1 MIYKD
6 AQFEELANKI
16 RLGGMTRNEMHVT
29 RENQRRLL
37 KLGYSA
43 AQLVIDAIN
52 QTAVPKI
59 EEKYAFIGFCPGGNF
74 ANRLDTFWLTAG
86 ICKFDNI
93 KSKHQ
98 INRFSRIHK
107 GDTIILKKMLQ
118 WGVSMEL
125 FAYGEVLEVRD
136 AKETQLIYFHVDWHE
151 HDEYLIVPAMAARST
166 VDVRSLAKVEDSMP
180 PEFWTWLSSGRRTPN
195 QHNRHL
201 VEVQQ
206 QTI

>member
-1 MIYKD
+1 MSFKD
-6 AQFEELANKI
+6 EQFEQLAGKI
-16 RLGGMTRNEMHVT
+16 RLGRMSRNEMHVT

-37 KLGYSA
+37 MLGYPA

-52 QTAVPKI
+52 ETAVPKI
-59 EEKYAFIGFCPGGNF
+59 EAEYAFLGFCPGGNF
-74 ANRLDTFWLTAG
+74 DNRLDTFWLTAG

-93 KSKHQ
+93 KSQRQLH
-98 INRFSRIHK
+98 RFSHIHK

-136 AKETQLIYFHVDWHE
+136 AKASQLIYFHVDWHE
-151 HDEYLIVPAMAARST
+151 HDQYLIVPAMAARST
-166 VDVRSLAKVEDSMP
+166 VDVRSLAKVEATMP
-180 PEFWTWLSSGRRTPN
+180 LEFWDWLSAGRRVPN

-201 VEVQQ
+201 CEGL
-206 QTI
+206 

>member
-1 MIYKD
+1 MAFKD
-6 AQFEELANKI
+6 TKFEEIANKI
-16 RLGGMTRNEMHVT
+16 RLGGMSRSEMHQY
-29 RENQRRLL
+29 RKNMRDLL
-37 KLGYSA
+37 KSGYSA
-43 AQLVIDAIN
+43 AQLVIDAVN

-98 INRFSRIHK
+98 IVRFADIHK

-125 FAYGEVLEVRD
+125 FAYGEVLEVKD
-136 AKETQLIYFHVDWHE
+136 AKESQLIYFHVDWHE
-151 HDEYLIVPAMAARST
+151 HNEYLIVPAMAARST
-166 VDVRSLAKVEDSMP
+166 VDVRSLEKVEETMP
-180 PEFWTWLSSGRRTPN
+180 PEFWTWLATGCRTPN

-201 VEVQQ
+201 VEAQK
-206 QTI
+206 

>member
-1 MIYKD
+1 MQFKD
-6 AQFEELANKI
+6 EQFVDLADKV
-16 RLGGMTRNEMHVT
+16 RLGKMSRNEMHLT
-29 RENQRRLL
+29 RENQRSLL
-37 KLGYSA
+37 KLGYPA

-52 QTAVPKI
+52 DTAVPKI
-59 EEKYAFIGFCPGGNF
+59 EAEYAFLGFCPGGNF
-74 ANRLDTFWLTAG
+74 DNRLDTFWLTSG

-93 KSKHQ
+93 ISQ
-98 INRFSRIHK
+98 RQLRRFSRIHK

-136 AKETQLIYFHVDWHE
+136 SQLTQLSYFHVDWHE

-166 VDVRSLAKVEDSMP
+166 VDVRSLAKVEGTMP
-180 PEFWTWLSSGRRTPN
+180 PEFWSWLATGRRVPN

-201 VEVQQ
+201 CES
-206 QTI
+206 

>member
-1 MIYKD
+1 MRYTDK
-6 AQFEELANKI
+6 QFEDLANKI
-16 RLGGMTRNEMHVT
+16 RLGGMSRADMLHY
-29 RENQRRLL
+29 RENQRKLL
-37 KLGYSA
+37 RDGYPA

-59 EEKYAFIGFCPGGNF
+59 EAQYAFLGFCPDGNF

-93 KSKHQ
+93 KSQ
-98 INRFSRIHK
+98 RQLQRFSNIHK
-107 GDTIILKKMLQ
+107 GDTIILKKTLQ

-136 AKETQLIYFHVDWHE
+136 SQRTQLIYFHVDWHE
-151 HDEYLIVPAMAARST
+151 RDEYLIVPAMAARST
-166 VDVRSLAKVEDSMP
+166 VDVRSLEKVEEAMP
-180 PEFWTWLSSGRRTPN
+180 PEFWEWLSTGKRTPN

-201 VEVQQ
+201 CDG
-206 QTI
+206 

>member
-1 MIYKD
+1 MAFKD
-6 AQFEELANKI
+6 TKFEDLAKKI
-16 RLGGMTRNEMHVT
+16 RLGGMTRSKMHKYRDNM
-29 RENQRRLL
+29 RELL
-37 KLGYSA
+37 KIGYPA

-93 KSKHQ
+93 KSSHQ
-98 INRFSRIHK
+98 IGRFAGIHK

-125 FAYGEVLEVRD
+125 FAYGEVLEVKD
-136 AKETQLIYFHVDWHE
+136 AKESQLIYFHVDWHE

-166 VDVRSLAKVEDSMP
+166 IDVRALEKVEEAMP
-180 PEFWTWLSSGRRTPN
+180 PEFWTWLSSGPRVPN

-201 VEVQQ
+201 VEAQQ
-206 QTI
+206 QPS